1 MLMPRWLPAFA
12 FWTLVAAASAI
23 SSLLTHLSEGEAVAI
38 RRELAWTLPIF
49 YLWMLLAPAVM
60 ALGRRTADYAR
71 GRFLAIHIPVSLAVA
86 ALHAPC
92 SLFIYWLLRGDPVPG
107 AVRADASFGYLLR
120 VDFVYLFHLSVLT
133 YWIVLFVSR
142 GLDSRRRLRDVQ
154 LHTAMLETQL
164 VQSELRALRAQLQP
178 HFLFNTLNAISA
190 LALEDP
196 LAARAMIAR
205 LSDLL
210 RLTLEEA
217 GAHEVPLS
225 RELQFVECYLA
236 LQRVRFQDRLAVQ
249 MDVAHETLQAT
260 VPYLILQPLVENAFR
275 HGLARKSGRR
285 TLRLSSRREGEDL
298 LLSVEDDGVGLA
310 SGPVVEGVGLGN
322 TRARLRARFGDA
334 ARIALDPRPGGGAR
348 AEVRLPFVEASAEAA
363 S

>member
-1 MLMPRWLPAFA
+1 MPTWLAAFG
-12 FWTLVAAASAI
+12 FWTLVAAASAT
-23 SSLLTHLSEGEAVAI
+23 SSLLTRIGEGEAINI

-60 ALGRRTADYAR
+60 ALGRRTADLAR
-71 GRFLAIHIPVSLAVA
+71 GRFLAIHVPLSLTIAAV
-86 ALHAPC
+86 HAPC
-92 SLFIYWLLRGDPVPG
+92 SLFIYWMLRGDPLPG
-107 AVRADASFGYLLR
+107 AVRMDTSYGHLLR
-120 VDFVYLFHLSVLT
+120 VDFIYLFHLSVLT

-154 LHTAMLETQL
+154 LRTATLETQL
-164 VQSELRALRAQLQP
+164 AQSELRALRAQLQP

-205 LSDLL
+205 LAELL
-210 RLTLEEA
+210 RLTLEEG
-217 GAHEVPLS
+217 GAQEVPLS

-236 LQRVRFQDRLAVQ
+236 LQRVRFQDRLAVH
-249 MDVAHETLQAT
+249 MDVSHETLTAT

-285 TLRLSSRREGEDL
+285 SLRLSTRREGEEL

-310 SGPVVEGVGLGN
+310 TGPVVEGVGLGN

-348 AEVRLPFVEASAEAA
+348 AEVRLPFVEAAEAVEAA